1 MTPYVSLQSILGYM
15 PKVGAVSKACHA
27 NNMRCTRICSMHD
40 AGVCMLWMLAKS
52 CAEVYA
58 LPAHYAYLHD
68 AGLCNSNVHASYMPP
83 M

>member
-1 MTPYVSLQSILGYM
+1 
-15 PKVGAVSKACHA
+15 
-27 NNMRCTRICSMHD
+27 MHD
-40 AGVCMLWMLAKS
+40 AGVCMLWMLAKT

-58 LPAHYAYLHD
+58 LPAHYAYLHG